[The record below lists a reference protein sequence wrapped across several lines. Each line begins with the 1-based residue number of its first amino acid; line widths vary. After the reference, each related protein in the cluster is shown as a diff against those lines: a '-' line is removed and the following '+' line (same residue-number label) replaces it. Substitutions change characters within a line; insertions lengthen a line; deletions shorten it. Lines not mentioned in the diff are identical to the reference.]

1 MIVSR
6 LIDGLSMRQV
16 ILQID
21 VTLDGFIAGPNGETD
36 WVTSTEEM
44 NREAS
49 DLLSTVD
56 TILLGRV
63 AYQQFV
69 TFWPFADTSAPTTLS
84 KITSQLNHADKIIF
98 SKTLDKVDWGAW
110 NNARLVRDNIPDEIA
125 RLKALPGKNL
135 LLYAGA
141 NIIATFVQNN
151 LIDEYRVRI
160 HPVILGGGAPLFPPL
175 NHSYK
180 LHLMQTS
187 TYSNGVAML
196 AYERA

>member
-1 MIVSR
+1 
-6 LIDGLSMRQV
+6 MRKV

-21 VTLDGFIAGPNGETD
+21 ATLDGFIAGPNGETD

-69 TFWPFADTSAPTTLS
+69 TFWPFADTTAPTTFS

-98 SKTLDKVDWGAW
+98 SKTLDKVEWGAW
-110 NNARLVRDNIPDEIA
+110 NNARLARDHIPDEIA
-125 RLKALPGKNL
+125 RLKALSGKNL

-141 NIIATFVQNN
+141 AIIATFVQNN

-160 HPVILGGGAPLFPPL
+160 HPVIVGGGLPLFPQLEHGL
-175 NHSYK
+175 N
-180 LHLMQTS
+180 LRLMKTS

-196 AYERA
+196 AYEHG

>member
-1 MIVSR
+1 
-6 LIDGLSMRQV
+6 MRKV

-21 VTLDGFIAGPNGETD
+21 VTLDGFIAGPKGETD

-44 NREAS
+44 NQEAS

-69 TFWPFADTSAPTTLS
+69 TFWPFADTTAPTTLS
-84 KITSQLNHADKIIF
+84 KITSLLNHADKIIF
-98 SKTLDKVDWGAW
+98 SKTLDKVEWGTW
-110 NNARLVRDNIPDEIA
+110 NNARLVHANIPDEIA
-125 RLKALPGKNL
+125 KLKALPGKDL

-141 NIIATFVQNN
+141 NIISTFVENN

-160 HPVILGGGAPLFPPL
+160 HPVVVGGGLCLFPPL
-175 NHSYK
+175 SNSLK
-180 LHLMQTS
+180 LHLMRTS
-187 TYSNGVAML
+187 TYSNGVVML
-196 AYERA
+196 VYKRGSITASPP